1 MIIVLDIIKYLFG
14 FWLIM
19 TGIYLG
25 IETIIFFSSLIYD
38 EHSIKWYYERI
49 DNWVT
54 DYISKIGYAILIVGK
69 IGSGKTTQQAM
80 LSHFLTIDCYL
91 KVKKVMDDFREEYIE
106 LDYTMLNGEIEKL
119 FAQYTKAMEEDP
131 EVQYHFKNLF
141 DVLADKYADLY
152 ASHRNDDGVN
162 LKTFYDE
169 FYKYVFAYCRLKNN
183 HYVCCNTKLYSYI
196 THNYAYGFESRM
208 MNLKEMYEEESLY
221 FDEYM
226 VICKDEN
233 SADPNDYYLNYK
245 EIYQEDNGKH
255 LFLRFIRHIFEGTVR
270 FLTTDQDATGM
281 VANQR
286 KIMDTFIYVMG
297 NQIVC
302 DRPTLT
308 KLIVRLKGFVKVLE
322 KEYARLFV
330 SKEKRSVYV
339 ENPNRF
345 KKVIRFLKRMQAK
358 VYSKSLIV
366 YTNRIYKDA
375 DDCSALR
382 NNTEGKS
389 YYKDAKLIGPIQWA
403 FGSIDTHEFHYIY
416 RWFQSK
422 YGHNFWNLHEF
433 KDICTQVELDKK
445 AKELMRR
452 EKKKGKKSIV
462 DDLAEV
468 DEEYIVDNG

>member
-1 MIIVLDIIKYLFG
+1 MIIVLKIIGYVFL
-14 FWLIM
+14 FWLVM
-19 TGIYLG
+19 TGIYG
-25 IETIIFFSSLIYD
+25 VIETVIFFSSLIYD
-38 EHSIKWYYERI
+38 ERSIKWYYRRI
-49 DNWVT
+49 DYWVT
-54 DYISKIGYAILIVGK
+54 DYIGKIGYAILIVGK

-106 LDYTMLNGEIEKL
+106 IDYSMLNGEIEKL
-119 FAQYTKAMEEDP
+119 YRQYTSLMENDP

-141 DVLADKYADLY
+141 DLLADKYVDIN
-152 ASHRNDDGVN
+152 ASHYNDDGVS
-162 LKTFYDE
+162 LKKFYDE
-169 FYKYVFAYCRLKNN
+169 FYKYCFAYCRLKNN
-183 HYVCCNTKLYSYI
+183 HYVC
-196 THNYAYGFESRM
+196 GFESRM
-208 MNLKEMYEEESLY
+208 MALKEMYEEESLY

-233 SADPNDYYLNYK
+233 SADPEDYYLNFKEVYK
-245 EIYQEDNGKH
+245 EDNGKH
-255 LFLRFIRHIFEGTVR
+255 LFIRFIRHIFEGTVR

-286 KIMDTFIYVMG
+286 KVMDTFIYVMG

-308 KLIVRLKGFVKVLE
+308 KLIVKVKGIVKAIE

-330 SKEKRSVYV
+330 SKAKQKVYL

-345 KKVIRFLKRMQAK
+345 KKVIRFLKRQQAK

-375 DDCSALR
+375 DDCNALR
-382 NNTEGKS
+382 NNTDGKS
-389 YYKDAKLIGPIQWA
+389 YYEEAKLIGPIQWA
-403 FGSIDTHEFHYIY
+403 FGAIDTHEFHYIY

-422 YGHNFWNLHEF
+422 FGHNFWNLHDF
-433 KDICTQVELDKK
+433 KDICTQAEL
-445 AKELMRR
+445 E
-452 EKKKGKKSIV
+452 
-462 DDLAEV
+462 
-468 DEEYIVDNG
+468 